1 MVWHRRSALRR
12 WWFVFCIFYPEKPH
26 HEEESVMKEAAIR
39 IAGTLLVMAC
49 LLVLVMS
56 AEPTA
61 AKAPT
66 APPQDINQSYA
77 QRASWFID
85 RTLEGQYAAALQVG
99 SDRFKR
105 DIGEKGLRHF
115 RDTMAKY
122 GKGRFVPTTAGA
134 EEGYFI
140 VAGLLEFPGGRKMAV
155 HVIFKGDKVE
165 HLYQRWA

>member
-1 MVWHRRSALRR
+1 
-12 WWFVFCIFYPEKPH
+12 
-26 HEEESVMKEAAIR
+26 MKETAVRITGIILAMAFLAA
-39 IAGTLLVMAC
+39 
-49 LLVLVMS
+49 LVMS

-66 APPQDINQSYA
+66 APPQDLSQSYA
-77 QRASWFID
+77 QRATWFID
-85 RTLEGQYAAALQVG
+85 RTLEGQFAAALQVG

-115 RDTMAKY
+115 RDSMAKY
-122 GKGRFVPTTAGA
+122 GKGRFVPKTAGA
-134 EEGYFI
+134 EEGYFV

-155 HVIFKGDKVE
+155 HVIFRGDRVE

>member
-1 MVWHRRSALRR
+1 MR
-12 WWFVFCIFYPEKPH
+12 
-26 HEEESVMKEAAIR
+26 MKKTITR
-39 IAGTLLVMAC
+39 LAGI
-49 LLVLVMS
+49 LLVLALPAILVLS
-56 AEPTA
+56 AERTA

-66 APPQDINQSYA
+66 APPLDVNQSYA
-77 QRASWFID
+77 QRATWFID

-99 SDRFKR
+99 SDRFKK

-115 RDTMAKY
+115 RDSMAKY

-134 EEGYFI
+134 EEGYFV

-165 HLYQRWA
+165 HLYQRWAVS

>member
-1 MVWHRRSALRR
+1 MKATAVRITGTILALA
-12 WWFVFCIFYPEKPH
+12 F
-26 HEEESVMKEAAIR
+26 
-39 IAGTLLVMAC
+39 LVA
-49 LLVLVMS
+49 LAMS

-66 APPQDINQSYA
+66 APPQNLNQSYA
-77 QRASWFID
+77 ERAAWFID

-105 DIGEKGLRHF
+105 DIGEQGLRYF
-115 RDTMAKY
+115 RDSMAKY

-140 VAGLLEFPGGRKMAV
+140 VAGLLEFPGGRKMQV

>member
-1 MVWHRRSALRR
+1 
-12 WWFVFCIFYPEKPH
+12 
-26 HEEESVMKEAAIR
+26 MKDAAIR
-39 IAGTLLVMAC
+39 IMGTILALVC

-56 AEPTA
+56 AEHTA

-66 APPQDINQSYA
+66 PPPQDISQSYA

-105 DIGEKGLRHF
+105 DIGEKGLRYF
-115 RDTMAKY
+115 RDSMAKY
-122 GKGRFVPTTAGA
+122 GKGRFVPMTAGA
-134 EEGYFI
+134 EEGFFI
-140 VAGLLEFPGGRKMAV
+140 VAGLLEFPGGRKMEV
-155 HVIFKGDKVE
+155 HVVFKGDKVE

>member
-1 MVWHRRSALRR
+1 
-12 WWFVFCIFYPEKPH
+12 
-26 HEEESVMKEAAIR
+26 MKETTVRITGIILAMAFLAA
-39 IAGTLLVMAC
+39 
-49 LLVLVMS
+49 LVMS

-66 APPQDINQSYA
+66 APPQDLSQSYA
-77 QRASWFID
+77 QRATWFID
-85 RTLEGQYAAALQVG
+85 RTLEGQFAAALQVG

-115 RDTMAKY
+115 RDSMAKY
-122 GKGRFVPTTAGA
+122 GKGRFVPKTAGA
-134 EEGYFI
+134 EEGYFV

-155 HVIFKGDKVE
+155 HVIFRGDRVE

>member
-1 MVWHRRSALRR
+1 MRGRAGASRR
-12 WWFVFCIFYPEKPH
+12 WWFVFCIFTPEKPH
-26 HEEESVMKEAAIR
+26 HERESVMKEVATR
-39 IAGTLLVMAC
+39 IAGTILALAFLV
-49 LLVLVMS
+49 VLVMS

-77 QRASWFID
+77 QRATWFID
-85 RTLEGQYAAALQVG
+85 HTLEGQYAAALQVG

-115 RDTMAKY
+115 RDSMVKY
-122 GKGRFVPTTAGA
+122 GKGRFVPTAAGA
-134 EEGYFI
+134 EEGFFI
-140 VAGLLEFPGGRKMAV
+140 VAGLLEFPGGRKMEV
-155 HVIFKGDKVE
+155 HVVFKGDKVE

>member
-1 MVWHRRSALRR
+1 
-12 WWFVFCIFYPEKPH
+12 
-26 HEEESVMKEAAIR
+26 MKGTAIR
-39 IAGTLLVMAC
+39 ITGTVLALTFLA
-49 LLVLVMS
+49 VLVMS

-66 APPQDINQSYA
+66 APPQDLGQSYA
-77 QRASWFID
+77 QRAVWFID
-85 RTLEGQYAAALQVG
+85 RTLEGQFAAALQVG

-115 RDTMAKY
+115 RDYMAKY
-122 GKGRFVPTTAGA
+122 GKGRFVPTAAGA

-140 VAGLLEFPGGRKMAV
+140 VAGLLEFPGGRKMTV
-155 HVIFKGDKVE
+155 HVIFRGDKVE